1 MFHQIILILKKK
13 KVFLTTIERMN
24 EMKKIIIVLVFLSL
38 SACAS
43 LTTNRQTY
51 VYVTPQ
57 NLGASQLS
65 KNKCNCKEGEKGCIS
80 IYYKGKV
87 IDTMTKECFQAMV
100 DSLEIQN
107 RVALAEKGKEGY
119 STKIE
124 LEHNPWQFTIGTKYK
139 TNVTIVWLDNNKKE
153 IKSVIIQGTFEVRKE
168 NLSKIRIIYRNISE
182 YGFPAAIIAIFVMS
196 FFI

>member
-1 MFHQIILILKKK
+1 
-13 KVFLTTIERMN
+13 
-24 EMKKIIIVLVFLSL
+24 MKKIIIVLVFLSL

-43 LTTNRQTY
+43 LTTNKKTY

-57 NLGASQLS
+57 NLSASQPS
-65 KNKCNCKEGEKGCIS
+65 NNKCNCKEGEKDCIS

-107 RVALAEKGKEGY
+107 RVTLAEKGKDGF

-124 LEHNPWQFTIGTKYK
+124 LEHNPWKFAVGTKYK

-153 IKSVIIQGTFEVRKE
+153 IKSVIIQATFEVRAE
-168 NLSKIRIIYRNISE
+168 PMSKIRIMYRNICE
-182 YGFPAAIIAIFVMS
+182 YGFPAAIVVIVIMAL
-196 FFI
+196 FI